1 REVFEAMMQKAPVEV
16 EEIAQFYDYIEVMP
30 PEVLR
35 HLVERELVRDEGQ
48 LKTIISNVVK
58 LGETLDKPVVATG
71 NVHYID
77 PEDAMYRKILVRSQ
91 GGAN

>member
-1 REVFEAMMQKAPVEV
+1 
-16 EEIAQFYDYIEVMP
+16 MP

-48 LKTIISNVVK
+48 LKQLFQNLVK

-71 NVHYID
+71 NVHYLD
-77 PEDAMYRKILVRSQ
+77 PEEQCIAKF
-91 GGAN
+91 

>member
-1 REVFEAMMQKAPVEV
+1 
-16 EEIAQFYDYIEVMP
+16 MP

-48 LKTIISNVVK
+48 LKTIISNLVK

-71 NVHYID
+71 TCIT
-77 PEDAMYRKILVRSQ
+77 
-91 GGAN
+91 

>member
-1 REVFEAMMQKAPVEV
+1 MQKAPEEV

-48 LKTIISNVVK
+48 LKQSFLT
-58 LGETLDKPVVATG
+58 
-71 NVHYID
+71 
-77 PEDAMYRKILVRSQ
+77 
-91 GGAN
+91 